1 MQMLKNHITDQSE
14 DLKTEFGK
22 YHFLTYQAKNDVDFL
37 LSNNTSEIMSVK

>member
-22 YHFLTYQAKNDVDFL
+22 YHFITYQAKKDVDFL
-37 LSNNTSEIMSVK
+37 LNNNISEIMSVK